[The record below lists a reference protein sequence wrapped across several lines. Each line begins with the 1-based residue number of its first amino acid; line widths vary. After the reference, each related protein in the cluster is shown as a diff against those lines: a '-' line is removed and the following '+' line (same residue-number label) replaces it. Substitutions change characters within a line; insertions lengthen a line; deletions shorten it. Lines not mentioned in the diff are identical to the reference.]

1 MPRASSSQVAVVA
14 VAALCNPLDRPA
26 SIARPPMQTGRRCF
40 ARTSTPG
47 NSRLRL
53 LPRSERIST
62 SQCWALSAVGLGGN
76 RAASRATP
84 GVWPSQEPT
93 IRLLALRREQE
104 LDTVTEALK
113 TARESLSNASDRH
126 KAATALH
133 KRVTNLSKV
142 ASKALDT
149 HSKIAADATLAAV
162 I

>member
-1 MPRASSSQVAVVA
+1 M
-14 VAALCNPLDRPA
+14 
-26 SIARPPMQTGRRCF
+26 
-40 ARTSTPG
+40 
-47 NSRLRL
+47 
-53 LPRSERIST
+53 
-62 SQCWALSAVGLGGN
+62 
-76 RAASRATP
+76 
-84 GVWPSQEPT
+84 
-93 IRLLALRREQE
+93 
-104 LDTVTEALK
+104 TEALK